1 MPLDASSLI
10 TTVGA
15 ANANSYV
22 TLAEAQSFHDLN
34 LGAEAWFDAEV
45 GDQVRAL
52 IKAARRLQQENWIGS
67 RVNSTQALAWPRA
80 GVAKIDAVAG
90 WGSGGW
96 DYSGWSASG
105 DWREQY
111 LPDEIPQQVK
121 DAQCELALA
130 YLNGAQ
136 STGESNGAIKRWK
149 ADDVEIEYAQAP
161 TGQSSGSLAPNVLQL
176 IAPLVAGAML
186 VRG

>member
-1 MPLDASSLI
+1 MPLTVSNLI
-10 TTVGA
+10 ATVGA

-22 TLAEAQSFHDLN
+22 TLAEAQTYHDLN
-34 LGAEAWFDAEV
+34 LGSDAWFEAEE
-45 GDQVRAL
+45 GDQIRAL
-52 IKAARRLQQENWIGS
+52 IKAARRLQQETWLGS
-67 RVNSTQALAWPRA
+67 RVDSTQALAWPRA
-80 GVAKIDAVAG
+80 GVAKIDAVVG
-90 WGSGGW
+90 WGGVGW
-96 DYSGWSASG
+96 DYSGWSTSG

-136 STGESNGAIKRWK
+136 STGESNGTIRRWK
-149 ADDVEIEYAQAP
+149 ADDVEIEYAQSP
-161 TGQSSGSLAPNVLQL
+161 TGQPGSLAPNALQL
-176 IAPLVAGAML
+176 IAPLVAGARL